1 MYDALVM
8 EDLVADELRQR
19 TETGFD
25 VADVASRIEQGV
37 GPADLSQAL
46 DELATADRTAPW
58 PYVEPDTLDLI
69 IAELE
74 PDTSTGPPPAA
85 LLHDRLNGA
94 WLGRVAGCMPG
105 KPIERGDHW
114 TTQHIRTYLELAGAY
129 PLNNYIPALD
139 PMPAGY
145 EFHPSW
151 PTTTLGNI
159 DGSTRDDDIDYTILN
174 LTLLEQH
181 GQDLTTERIGD
192 AWLRHLPI
200 LQTYTAERAAYRNLI
215 NGLRPPE
222 TATNRNPYREWIGAA
237 IRADAFGYTHP
248 GQPRAAATLAH
259 RDARLSH
266 TGNGIYAEMWTA
278 AMVAEALTGA
288 APDHIVRESVRHI
301 PPPITSRRSG
311 HKRDHHLWAGLHL
324 GGRAPINTNAT
335 RPLHLGPRHQQR
347 LRRGSRT
354 PVERRRLDT
363 RREPRRASWVGHRL
377 ERRHRRLNHGRQPR
391 PGSHTTTLQR
401 TPSRQRPAW
410 AVRSRADAHLRACRT
425 HGITCGKV
433 RAARGVNQ
441 RAQLRCPQRGALNAA
456 DPEVL
461 NVHRFGPVD
470 RQSLVALHGLKGGL
484 LRWPIGWL
492 PARLAGEERRPVT
505 NVPVTVSFHRV
516 PVSARRDRVGGA
528 LVPAVWPVLPRHRG
542 IAGRARYRRRSR
554 HRLPMGTTVHTAAG
568 RRGSVRPAFAR

>member
-25 VADVASRIEQGV
+25 VADVASRVEQGV
-37 GPADLSQAL
+37 GPPDLSQVL

-58 PYVEPDTLDLI
+58 PYDEPDTLDLI

-94 WLGRVAGCMPG
+94 WLGRVAGCMLG

-114 TTQHIRTYLELAGAY
+114 TTQRIRTYLEVAGAY

-151 PTTTLGNI
+151 RTTTLGNI

-222 TATNRNPYREWIGAA
+222 TATNHNPYREWIGAA

-248 GQPRAAATLAH
+248 GQPRAAATLAY

-301 PPPITSRRSG
+301 PHRSRLAEAVTSVITSYGQGYTWADALRSIQTRHG
-311 HKRDHHLWAGLHL
+311 HYTWVHAINNACVVTAALLWSDGDWTRAVSLAVQAGWDTDSN
-324 GGRAPINTNAT
+324 GAT
-335 RPLHLGPRHQQR
+335 VGSIMGASLGP
-347 LRRGSRT
+347 GAI
-354 PVERRRLDT
+354 
-363 RREPRRASWVGHRL
+363 PRRFS
-377 ERRHRRLNHGRQPR
+377 EP
-391 PGSHTTTLQR
+391 
-401 TPSRQRPAW
+401 
-410 AVRSRADAHLRACRT
+410 LR
-425 HGITCGKV
+425 
-433 RAARGVNQ
+433 
-441 RAQLRCPQRGALNAA
+441 
-456 DPEVL
+456 D
-461 NVHRFGPVD
+461 
-470 RQSLVALHGLKGGL
+470 
-484 LRWPIGWL
+484 
-492 PARLAGEERRPVT
+492 
-505 NVPVTVSFHRV
+505 
-516 PVSARRDRVGGA
+516 
-528 LVPAVWPVLPRHRG
+528 
-542 IAGRARYRRRSR
+542 
-554 HRLPMGTTVHTAAG
+554 
-568 RRGSVRPAFAR
+568 SVRPGLFGAGPTHISELAARTASVAARFAQGLTR